1 MEIVPECLR
10 TLVLL
15 IPLPL
20 CYHTCMT
27 SRRRLILYVL
37 LNVVVSACIT
47 MSLLYAYD
55 RYLRST
61 PPVSVPPLTTL
72 GATTQTDGALDIVSV
87 VGAGVLENETVEIRN
102 NGDGEVD
109 LTGWKLQS
117 ADGRAYTFPG
127 LTLLKGGIVT
137 VHSGKGSDTVV
148 DLYWGLSRPAW
159 ESGQLAILL
168 DEQDNVRALYRI
180 P

>member
-1 MEIVPECLR
+1 MKSW
-10 TLVLL
+10 VLL
-15 IPLPL
+15 IPLSL
-20 CYHTCMT
+20 CYHTGMT
-27 SRRRLILYVL
+27 SRRRLILFLL
-37 LNVVVSACIT
+37 LNVVVSACVT
-47 MSLLYAYD
+47 LSLLYAYD
-55 RYLRST
+55 RYFRASL
-61 PPVSVPPLTTL
+61 PVTVPPLTTP

-87 VGAGVLENETVEIRN
+87 VGAGVLENESVEIHN
-102 NGDGEVD
+102 NGESEIT

-137 VHSGKGSDTVV
+137 VHTGSGKNTVV

-159 ESGQLAILL
+159 EPGQLAILL
-168 DEQDNVRALYRI
+168 DAQDNVQALYRI